1 MGADS
6 VIDLGREAMM
16 LTLTLAGPILIVAL
30 LIGTAVGFF
39 QAVTQIQD
47 STISLVPKI
56 LAVFIALA
64 ISLPW
69 MMERMLEFSQRMFGT
84 MPTFLTGG

>member
-6 VIDLGREAMM
+6 VIELGREAMM

-30 LIGTAVGFF
+30 LVGAAVGFF

-56 LAVFIALA
+56 LAVFLTLA
-64 ISLPW
+64 VSLPW
-69 MMERMLEFSQRMFGT
+69 LVERMLEFSQRMFGT
-84 MPTFLTGG
+84 MPTFLSGG

>member
-6 VIDLGREAMM
+6 VIELGREAMM
-16 LTLTLAGPILIVAL
+16 LTLTLAGPILVVAL
-30 LIGTAVGFF
+30 LVGAAVGFF

-56 LAVFIALA
+56 LAVFVTLA
-64 ISLPW
+64 VSLPW
-69 MMERMLEFSQRMFGT
+69 LVERMLEFSQRMFGT
-84 MPTFLTGG
+84 MPTFLSGG

>member
-6 VIDLGREAMM
+6 VIELGREAMM
-16 LTLTLAGPILIVAL
+16 LTLTLAGPILVVAL
-30 LIGTAVGFF
+30 LVGAAAGFF

-56 LAVFIALA
+56 LAVFVTLA
-64 ISLPW
+64 VSLPW
-69 MMERMLEFSQRMFGT
+69 LVERMLEFSQRMFGT
-84 MPTFLTGG
+84 MPTFLSGG